1 MFRRISWLFLFALLL
16 LQMGGLWTSLKIQQ
30 GFHRWEM
37 LERIESDPLHLVT
50 IKMSVQEYKSCL
62 VEHDEIRWH
71 GEMYDIK
78 AETLIGDTIELIA
91 FPDKEEDRILDRL
104 TVLEDKHPLR
114 KNGETYLFALSRL
127 LYLQPT
133 WDFQMFIFVC
143 SVSSEFQYL
152 LNCASPI
159 LFSQDYPPE
168 I

>member
-50 IKMSVQEYKSCL
+50 LKMSVQEYESCL
-62 VEHDEIRWH
+62 VEGDEIRWH
-71 GEMYDIK
+71 GEMHDVK
-78 AETLIGDTIELIA
+78 AETLIGDTIELVA
-91 FPDKEEDRILDRL
+91 FPDKEEDRILNQL
-104 TVLEDKHPLR
+104 TVLEDNHPSR
-114 KNGETYLFALSRL
+114 KNGETYLFALSRM

-133 WDFQMFIFVC
+133 LDFQMLIVDC
-143 SVSSEFQYL
+143 KVSSDFQYL

-159 LFSQDYPPE
+159 LFPEDYPPE